1 MEIKEI
7 IPNLNNNVIYEG
19 SEYTLTG
26 STVRKNEN
34 GQIYYQA
41 ELLDKNKNSICIVKL
56 EAVEIWKENISANT
70 ATN

>member
-7 IPNLNNNVIYEG
+7 IPNLNNNVTYEG